1 MHAGHSAAPQRAVT
15 QGAAAQLGV
24 KEVCNGGGLSH
35 LDPDALVSWQRLR
48 NRYARC
54 PAVTRQAEHAGV
66 ARCLL
71 NRGRGSQCL
80 GPPAA
85 RSAAGPQSTLL
96 AALSPGP
103 YQCKVWTQVFSRVLQ
118 LEPAAGTHQDS
129 PGLPRCADAR
139 PKATCCSRPPAII
152 ERSWRSD
159 RRAARSQHCPQANL
173 MLPGLALMLLSSW
186 HAGPL
191 SLRARPCRAVRGSLR
206 SFA

>member
-1 MHAGHSAAPQRAVT
+1 M
-15 QGAAAQLGV
+15 
-24 KEVCNGGGLSH
+24 
-35 LDPDALVSWQRLR
+35 
-48 NRYARC
+48 RC

-96 AALSPGP
+96 AALSPGA

-139 PKATCCSRPPAII
+139 PKATCRSRPPAII

-159 RRAARSQHCPQANL
+159 RRPARSQQ
-173 MLPGLALMLLSSW
+173 LSSGEPDVSRVGA
-186 HAGPL
+186 HVAFFV
-191 SLRARPCRAVRGSLR
+191 ACRAAIASRSTLSSCAR
-206 SFA
+206 KFAQLCLISFAVERRGEIIGAPP